1 MFFSLIDDSQF
12 FCRSSVTFSQKD
24 NSFLVLT
31 SDRKHIIELKDVAF
45 SIWENLAKPVSLAD
59 LLKKLNQEYDVSEKE
74 LERDLKDW
82 LKQALKEKI
91 VEKRSKA

>member
-45 SIWENLAKPVSLAD
+45 SIWENLAKPISFDD
-59 LLKKLNQEYDVSEKE
+59 LLKKLNQEYDVSKE
-74 LERDLKDW
+74 ELKKDLKEW

-91 VEKRSKA
+91 VEKKSKA